1 VDIFLAEAEVQHNNA
16 PLQFLAVQEVL
27 VAVEMVD
34 YQMQKDRMEQLI
46 QAEVLVVQALEPL
59 GDQIRDQDLLVVQ
72 E

>member
-59 GDQIRDQDLLVVQ
+59 G
-72 E
+72 